1 MAELLRC
8 PHETITCSPSLN
20 FEQIIVIPYVINIKL
35 SPPIPSLAFALTIA
49 YTEVGLGVD
58 RFEKWSVVRGGD
70 SKYIDSL
77 VVSTV
82 SEIARSGFEGEGENT
97 AGRNED
103 FTAY

>member
-1 MAELLRC
+1 MVRLEK
-8 PHETITCSPSLN
+8 SSL
-20 FEQIIVIPYVINIKL
+20 
-35 SPPIPSLAFALTIA
+35 
-49 YTEVGLGVD
+49 
-58 RFEKWSVVRGGD
+58 VRGGD

-82 SEIARSGFEGEGENT
+82 SEIARSGFEGDGENT